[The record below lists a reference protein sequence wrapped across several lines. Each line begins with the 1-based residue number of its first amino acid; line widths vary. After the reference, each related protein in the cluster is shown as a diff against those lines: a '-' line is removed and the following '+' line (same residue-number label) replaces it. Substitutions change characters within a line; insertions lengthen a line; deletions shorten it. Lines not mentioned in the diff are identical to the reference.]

1 MNINNLGISTGRKNK
16 SHWFTSRVNET
27 FRKIAEGD
35 FSISENSTNLV
46 SNTSKT
52 LTDSISK
59 DTLKKDLL
67 KKYNNNLIT
76 RKKIEEKME
85 NLMSKNDIRL
95 TEKQLNYL
103 KDKYDVENMTSN
115 EFENLIRELKEM
127 EIISSEFASNAIA
140 RPIPP
145 GGFVMYGYDR
155 HDTAFDF
162 TSPNNYLLNFKKE
175 NARIDVALAAL
186 NKGESSFNCSFE
198 EILKYFSTQKSINN
212 RLISILEMIKKD

>member
-1 MNINNLGISTGRKNK
+1 MNINNFGISTGRKNK
-16 SHWFTSRVNET
+16 SHWFTSRGNET

-103 KDKYDVENMTSN
+103 KDK
-115 EFENLIRELKEM
+115 
-127 EIISSEFASNAIA
+127 
-140 RPIPP
+140 
-145 GGFVMYGYDR
+145 
-155 HDTAFDF
+155 
-162 TSPNNYLLNFKKE
+162 
-175 NARIDVALAAL
+175 
-186 NKGESSFNCSFE
+186 
-198 EILKYFSTQKSINN
+198 
-212 RLISILEMIKKD
+212 